1 MVPNMN
7 ASVPKCL
14 AIVICESVVE
24 DARTHNK
31 CILNSYN
38 TIWAFGF
45 PTTQDRMTVF
55 VSLTD
60 GRGKVP
66 LEVRFAKDGAEKEVF
81 SLKGDVAFKSPL
93 DVVDL
98 TVDMRQV
105 PLPEEG
111 NYAIQIYI
119 SGEMIAERRLKVAK
133 AAQGA

>member
-1 MVPNMN
+1 MVPSMN

-38 TIWAFGF
+38 TIGALGF
-45 PTTQDRMTVF
+45 PTTQDRLTVF

-60 GRGKVP
+60 GRGKAP
-66 LEVRFAKDGAEKEVF
+66 LEVRFAKDGSKQEVF
-81 SLKGDVAFKSPL
+81 SLTGEVAFKSPL
-93 DVVDL
+93 EVVDL

-105 PLPEEG
+105 PIPEEG

-119 SGEMIAERRLKVAK
+119 SGEMIAERRLKVTK
-133 AAQGA
+133 VEKGG